1 MTIDLVPGVLSGD
14 VRALARA
21 ISVVERQRAEGEAL
35 VSALFP
41 HTGRALVVGVTG
53 APGAGKSTLVDQ
65 LAREVRRAD
74 GGVGVLAVDPT
85 SPFSGGALLG
95 DRVRMSGHHAD
106 PKVFIRSM
114 ATRGQM
120 GGLSRATSDAAIVLD
135 ASGKDVVFIE
145 TVGVGQDEID
155 IAKTA
160 DVTVVVLVPE
170 GGDDI
175 QALKAG
181 IMEIADI
188 FVVNKSDREGADR
201 LVQAITSAQSL
212 RTPSAEEWR
221 PPVVR
226 TEATTGRGVPAL
238 WEAITTCAAS
248 RTGARRDR
256 RRERHGMRIR
266 ELLAERWIRYVE
278 DTLPPGEIAR
288 ITDEIEARRV
298 DPYEAADAVM
308 SRVLASGPFVGGAKR

>member
-1 MTIDLVPGVLSGD
+1 MTIDLVPGVLAGD
-14 VRALARA
+14 ARALARA

-188 FVVNKSDREGADR
+188 FVVNKSDRDGADR

-226 TEATTGRGVPAL
+226 TEATTGRGVTAL
-238 WEAITTCAAS
+238 WLDITRCAAS

-256 RRERHGMRIR
+256 RRERHGVRIR

-298 DPYEAADAVM
+298 DPYEAADALM
-308 SRVLASGPFVGGAKR
+308 SRVLASDPSLGGAKR